1 MKTNALAVFLSVL
14 LILPNAAML
23 SARAAESDIEVR
35 VDGVVLETDAPPA
48 IIDGR
53 TMVPMRAIFE
63 KLGAAIAWEPDAKK
77 VSAEKDGTKIELV
90 IGALTAKVNGADVSL
105 DVPAVISES
114 RTLVPLRFI
123 SESLGL
129 TVDWD
134 ATRRSARVWSM
145 SEELLNA
152 VKRYDEMY
160 EKDTLAWLASLYDP
174 EIGGFYYSRSARDNE
189 GFFPDIESTTQSIDI
204 LNGSGILRN
213 GVLDS
218 SVIPDEIRIKILE
231 FLQSRQ
237 DEGDGYFYD
246 IGFGKNVG
254 NSKRERNLGQAQEK
268 IWKLGGEAK
277 YLYPADRINAEKKK
291 AADSA
296 STLPDYLQSEETCMK
311 WLRELPWETK
321 PYWSAN
327 QAIASYSTAN
337 KLGYGNAMR
346 EYIKSIQNTETGLW
360 GTGLNYEAVNAAMKV
375 SGFFSASTEPYPYI
389 DKMIK
394 SVIWVVENEG
404 EPAVITDVWNP
415 LVVISAGRASYTNFD
430 PELKR
435 EIEASMVKM
444 IDITI
449 ANTKKFKHADG
460 GYSYGIKL
468 SSPTSQGA
476 PVSLGLAEGDV
487 NATTIATQAM
497 RNSTY
502 KCLGVYS
509 FPPFWDMEKDYFWD
523 LISKQTKP
531 VKAPYNPL
539 VYEQDFENF
548 KIGATPSGSE
558 WVLDDG
564 ALLSVEKDPSNMKNK
579 ALCYS
584 TEKGASA
591 KAVHTFKAAKKKTIA
606 VEFDFLVEQD
616 SSNPLFYGTVGSTP
630 AVGWVIEPVGST
642 FNLNCRTSGKGFGST
657 IKSGLEKDEW
667 YRFKIVYTP
676 DGIENTK
683 VKYYINDEL
692 CKETNEYYNG
702 GNPEALP
709 GTSVDRLGFFGFLD
723 GSGSLFID
731 NIKITSADDLENK

>member
-1 MKTNALAVFLSVL
+1 MKTNALAVLLSVL
-14 LILPNAAML
+14 LTLPGPAILT
-23 SARAAESDIEVR
+23 ARAAESDIEVR
-35 VDGVVLETDAPPA
+35 VDGEVLKTDVPPS

-53 TMVPMRAIFE
+53 TMVPMRVIFE
-63 KLGAAIAWEPDAKK
+63 KIGAAISWEPDAKK

-134 ATRRSARVWSM
+134 ATRRSAGVWSM

-189 GFFPDIESTTQSIDI
+189 GFYPDIESTTQSIDI

-218 SVIPDEIRIKILE
+218 SVIPDEIRLKMLE
-231 FLQSRQ
+231 FLKSRQ

-246 IGFGKNVG
+246 IGFGKDVG

-277 YLYPADRINAEKKK
+277 YTYPADRINAEKKQT
-291 AADSA
+291 AESA
-296 STLPDYLQSEETCMK
+296 STLPDYLQSEEACMK
-311 WLRELPWETK
+311 WLRELPWDTK

-337 KLGYGNAMR
+337 QLGYGGAMR
-346 EYIKSIQNTETGLW
+346 EFIKSIQNTETGLW

-449 ANTKKFKHADG
+449 ANTKKFKRADG

-539 VYEQDFENF
+539 VYEQNFEGF
-548 KIGATPSGSE
+548 KIGETPSDSS
-558 WVLDDG
+558 WILDEN
-564 ALLSVEKDPSNMKNK
+564 AQVTVEKDPVNMKNK

-584 TEKGASA
+584 TEAGTSA
-591 KAVHTFKAAKKKTIA
+591 KAVHTFTTAKKKTIA
-606 VEFDFLVEQD
+606 VEFDFLVD
-616 SSNPLFYGTVGSTP
+616 SESANPYFYGTVGSTP
-630 AVGWVIEPVGST
+630 SVGWVIEPAGTS
-642 FNLNCRTSGKGFGST
+642 FKLNYRTSGKSIGET
-657 IKSGLEKDEW
+657 IKSDLQKDEW

-676 DGIENTK
+676 GGIENTN
-683 VKYYINDEL
+683 VKFYVNDEL
-692 CKETNEYYNG
+692 CKETGEYYNG
-702 GNPEALP
+702 GNAETLP
-709 GTSVDRLGFFGFLD
+709 GTSVDRLGFYGFLD
-723 GSGSLFID
+723 GSGSLYID
-731 NIKITSADDLENK
+731 NIKITSADNLESK

>member
-1 MKTNALAVFLSVL
+1 MKTNALAVLLSVL
-14 LILPNAAML
+14 LILPGPAIL
-23 SARAAESDIEVR
+23 TARAAESDIEVR
-35 VDGVVLETDAPPA
+35 VDGEVLKTDVPPS

-53 TMVPMRAIFE
+53 TMVPMRVIFE
-63 KLGAAIAWEPDAKK
+63 KIGAAISWDPGAQK
-77 VSAEKDGTKIELV
+77 VTAEKDGINLELV
-90 IGALTAKVNGADVSL
+90 IGAPTAKLNGSDINL
-105 DVPAVISES
+105 DVPAVISEG

-134 ATRRSARVWSM
+134 AERRSAGVWSV

-189 GFFPDIESTTQSIDI
+189 GFYPDIESTSQAIDM
-204 LNGSGILRN
+204 LNGSGILKN

-218 SVIPDEIRIKILE
+218 SVIPDEIRLKMLE
-231 FLQSRQ
+231 FLKSRQ

-246 IGFGKNVG
+246 IGFGKDVG

-277 YLYPADRINAEKKK
+277 YTYPADRINAEKKQT
-291 AADSA
+291 AESA
-296 STLPDYLQSEETCMK
+296 STLPDYLQSEEACMK
-311 WLRELPWETK
+311 WLRELPWDTK

-337 KLGYGNAMR
+337 QLGYGNAMR

-449 ANTKKFKHADG
+449 ANTKKFKRADG

-539 VYEQDFENF
+539 VYEQNFEGF
-548 KIGATPSGSE
+548 KIGETPSDSS
-558 WVLDDG
+558 WILDEN
-564 ALLSVEKDPSNMKNK
+564 AQVTFEKDPVNMKNK

-584 TEKGASA
+584 TEAGTSA
-591 KAVHTFKAAKKKTIA
+591 KAVHTFTTAKKKTIA
-606 VEFDFLVEQD
+606 VEFDFLVD
-616 SSNPLFYGTVGSTP
+616 SESANPYFYGTVGSSP
-630 AVGWVIEPVGST
+630 SVGWVIEPAGTS
-642 FNLNCRTSGKGFGST
+642 FKLNYRTSGKSMGET
-657 IKSGLEKDEW
+657 IKSGLQKDEW

-676 DGIENTK
+676 GGIENTN
-683 VKYYINDEL
+683 VKFYVNDEL
-692 CKETNEYYNG
+692 CKETGEYYNG
-702 GNPEALP
+702 GNAETLP
-709 GTSVDRLGFFGFLD
+709 GTSVDRLGFYGFLD
-723 GSGSLFID
+723 GSGSLYID
-731 NIKITSADDLENK
+731 NIKITSADNLESK

>member
-1 MKTNALAVFLSVL
+1 MKTNALAVLLSVL
-14 LILPNAAML
+14 LILPGQAIL
-23 SARAAESDIEVR
+23 TARAAESDIEVR
-35 VDGVVLETDAPPA
+35 VDGEVLKTDVPPS
-48 IIDGR
+48 IVDGR
-53 TMVPMRAIFE
+53 TMVPMRVIFE
-63 KLGAAIAWEPDAKK
+63 KLGAAISWDPVAQK
-77 VSAEKDGTKIELV
+77 VTAEKDGINLELV
-90 IGALTAKVNGADVSL
+90 IGATTAKLNGSDINL
-105 DVPAVISES
+105 DVPAVISEG

-134 ATRRSARVWSM
+134 AERRSARVWSM
-145 SEELLNA
+145 SEDLLNA

-189 GFFPDIESTTQSIDI
+189 GFYPDIESTSQAIDI
-204 LNGSGILRN
+204 LNGSGILKN

-218 SVIPDEIRIKILE
+218 SVIPDEIRVKILE

-246 IGFGKNVG
+246 IGFGKDVG

-277 YLYPADRINAEKKK
+277 YTYPADRVNAEKKQT
-291 AADSA
+291 SESE
-296 STLPDYLQSEETCMK
+296 STLPDYLQSEEACLK
-311 WLRELPWETK
+311 WLRELPWDTK
-321 PYWSAN
+321 PYWSGN

-337 KLGYGNAMR
+337 RLGYGNAMR

-415 LVVISAGRASYTNFD
+415 LVVIAAGRASYTNFD

-449 ANTKKFKHADG
+449 ANTKKFKRADG

-476 PVSLGLAEGDV
+476 PVSLGLAEGDL

-539 VYEQDFENF
+539 VYEQDFEGF
-548 KIGATPSGSE
+548 KIGETPSDSS
-558 WVLDDG
+558 WILDEN
-564 ALLSVEKDPSNMKNK
+564 AQVTVEKDPVNMKNK

-584 TEKGASA
+584 TEAGTSA
-591 KAVHTFKAAKKKTIA
+591 KAVHTFTTAKKKTIA
-606 VEFDFLVEQD
+606 VEFDFLVD
-616 SSNPLFYGTVGSTP
+616 SESASPYFYGTVGSTP
-630 AVGWVIEPVGST
+630 SVGWVIEPAGTSLK
-642 FNLNCRTSGKGFGST
+642 LNYRTSGKSMGET
-657 IKSGLEKDEW
+657 IKSGLQKDEW

-676 DGIENTK
+676 GGIENTN
-683 VKYYINDEL
+683 VKFYVNDEL
-692 CKETNEYYNG
+692 CKETGEYYNG
-702 GNPEALP
+702 GNAEALP
-709 GTSVDRLGFFGFLD
+709 GTSVDRLGFYGFLD
-723 GSGSLFID
+723 GSGSLYID
-731 NIKITSADDLENK
+731 NIKITSADNLESK